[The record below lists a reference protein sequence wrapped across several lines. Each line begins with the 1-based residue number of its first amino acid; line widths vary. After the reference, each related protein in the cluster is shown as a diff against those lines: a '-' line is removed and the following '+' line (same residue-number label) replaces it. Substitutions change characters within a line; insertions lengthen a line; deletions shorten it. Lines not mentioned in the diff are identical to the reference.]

1 MRNIYKSA
9 LLFLLVSTL
18 FCTAIAAQENKTLFI
33 QGAEDPT
40 IYQSFIEENPDVA
53 VHFSGGMLSPDRI
66 SQAMVTNDET
76 ADIYAVNA
84 DNTFK
89 KAVEKGYVAK
99 LSDSLILSENIKEM
113 YSNM

>member
-1 MRNIYKSA
+1 MKNIYKSA

-53 VHFSGGMLSPDRI
+53 AFFRGMP
-66 SQAMVTNDET
+66 NDET
-76 ADIYAVNA
+76 ADIYAKL
-84 DNTFK
+84 TTHLK
-89 KAVEKGYVAK
+89 KPWKK
-99 LSDSLILSENIKEM
+99 DMWQN
-113 YSNM
+113 